1 MNTTVMHGFD
11 VVVDGTLQPEIV
23 APDRSGSH
31 MIAPPTI
38 VTDCC
43 PGLTATRPPWTHVMD
58 ALDVRTGGISG

>member
-1 MNTTVMHGFD
+1 VNTTVMHGFD

-31 MIAPPTI
+31 MIAPPAI
-38 VTDCC
+38 VRDCC